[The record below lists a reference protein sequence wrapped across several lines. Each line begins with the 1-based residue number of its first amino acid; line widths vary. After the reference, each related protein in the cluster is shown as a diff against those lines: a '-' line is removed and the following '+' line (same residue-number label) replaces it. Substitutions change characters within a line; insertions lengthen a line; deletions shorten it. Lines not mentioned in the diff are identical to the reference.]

1 MVLDLVKLKEKYN
14 LDIKGVIHIGAHWG
28 GEYKLYSEIN
38 IPNMIFFEPLSN
50 NFTTL
55 QNNIRSSDDVILVN
69 KALGNMKGK
78 VEMFVEYSNA
88 SMSSSILEP
97 KQHLNQYPGIQF
109 PGREMVEIST
119 LDSEI
124 SDYTKYNFINID
136 VQGYELEVFKGA
148 SNILQHID
156 YIISEVNRDELYK
169 DCVQINEL
177 DSYLSTFGFERLEVD
192 WVGNTWG
199 DAFYIKNK

>member
-14 LDIKGVIHIGAHWG
+14 LNIKGIIHVGAHWG
-28 GEYKLYSEIN
+28 GEYKLYNDLN

-50 NFTTL
+50 NFIQL
-55 QNNIRSSDDVILVN
+55 QNNVRQSENVILVN
-69 KALGNMKGK
+69 KALGNMKGE

-109 PGREMVEIST
+109 TGREMVKIST

-136 VQGYELEVFKGA
+136 VQGYELEVFKGS
-148 SNILQHID
+148 SNILQSID

-169 DCVQINEL
+169 DCTQIDEL
-177 DSYLSTFGFERLEVD
+177 DSYLSTFGFERVEID

-199 DAFYIKNK
+199 DAFYIKK